1 MGDGLTKVCP
11 NCGEQT
17 FYADES
23 VRQTVIIEGDGST
36 VDRYEVLSSKRDEG
50 IRCVSCHITIDT
62 LDSLVTESY
71 FHEVIV
77 PKSMA

>member
-11 NCGEQT
+11 NCGDER

-23 VRQTVIIEGDGST
+23 VRQTVIIDGDGST
-36 VDRYEVLSSKRDEG
+36 VERYEILSSKRDEAV
-50 IRCVSCHITIDT
+50 RCVSCHITIDT
-62 LDSLVTESY
+62 LESLVTESY

-77 PKSMA
+77 PKSME

>member
-1 MGDGLTKVCP
+1 MGDGLQQVCP
-11 NCGEQT
+11 NCGGER
-17 FYADES
+17 FFADES

-36 VDRYEVLSSKRDEG
+36 IERYEVLSSKRDEQV
-50 IRCVSCHITIDT
+50 RCVECHITIDT
-62 LDSLVTESY
+62 LESLVTSSY

>member
-1 MGDGLTKVCP
+1 MGDGLQKVCP
-11 NCGEQT
+11 NCGGER

-36 VDRYEVLSSKRDEG
+36 VERYEILSSKRDEE
-50 IRCVSCHITIDT
+50 IRCQTCHISIDT
-62 LDSLVTESY
+62 LESLVTESY